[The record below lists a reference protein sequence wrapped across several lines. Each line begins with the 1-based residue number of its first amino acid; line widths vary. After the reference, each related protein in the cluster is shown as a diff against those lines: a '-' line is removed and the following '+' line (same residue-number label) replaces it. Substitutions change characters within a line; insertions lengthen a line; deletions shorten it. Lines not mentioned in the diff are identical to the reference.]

1 MPLEAIIAILLGIG
15 LIILLV
21 IILKVKK
28 GSVKNDAREL
38 DVRFNAIKTIP
49 LTFKMNKASYIAKIN
64 DELAKSVDDQRSK
77 LEKIQNDI
85 DEIQK
90 MMNELDDVIDA
101 RKYKLAKEKI
111 EDLEYK
117 MAPCEKEV
125 NEMEA
130 FLDSITQR
138 EQIQR
143 EHANELKEQYREIKQ
158 AVANSASEMTIAYE
172 GVEGKLRE
180 CEELFSSFEDQIYA
194 NEFIKASEDLEKI
207 NDNLDTIKKA
217 IGDIPSLVQMAKGTI
232 PTLMEE
238 VENYY
243 LKTKAKGICTNH
255 ISVELKLKE
264 INENVN
270 KCITAI
276 TSANT
281 EGMDE
286 KLGAYRDELEGI
298 LNALTN
304 ENLAFDDLKKVS
316 VKIDQD
322 LRDIEKTYY
331 YIQKVFDNDK
341 EKYDLKVLDEV
352 IKDTPGKLEK
362 YRSDFNDIGFALKKG
377 ITPSSVI
384 LKKAQDI
391 EREVDAT
398 LKRLLDYKHMI
409 DKTSNDEARANSQ
422 VIKLQIVLNE
432 VEVKIA
438 QNRLLALSNTH
449 KSDIKKGHDYIKEV
463 KGLLNAIP
471 LDIEALNKKLKEA
484 IDFIYKLY
492 NNVNNIIGTALLVER
507 GIVVGN
513 KYRSSY
519 NDVDAELSKAEFS
532 YMNGEYT
539 QALTIVMA
547 CIDRLLPANSE
558 EKMVAYTDER

>member
-15 LIILLV
+15 LIILL
-21 IILKVKK
+21 IIVFKVKR
-28 GSVKNDAREL
+28 GSVKNSAKEL
-38 DVRFNAIKTIP
+38 DVRFNQIKTIP
-49 LTFKMNKASYIAKIN
+49 LTFKLNKASYIAKIN
-64 DELAKSVDDQRSK
+64 DELARSVEEQRSK
-77 LEKIQNDI
+77 LEKCQNDI

-90 MMNELDDVIDA
+90 MMIELDDLIDA
-101 RKYKLAKEKI
+101 KKYKQAKAQV
-111 EDLEYK
+111 EDIEYK
-117 MAPCEKEV
+117 IGPCEKEV

-138 EQIQR
+138 EQVQR

-158 AVANSASEMTIAYE
+158 AVANSANEMTIAYN
-172 GVEGKLRE
+172 GVENKLRE
-180 CEELFSSFEDQIYA
+180 CEDLFSNFEDQIYA

-207 NDNLDTIKKA
+207 NDNLDQIKKA
-217 IGDIPSLVQMAKGTI
+217 IGDIPALVQMAKGTI
-232 PTLMEE
+232 PTLMEQ

-243 LKTKAKGICTNH
+243 LKTKTKGICTNH
-255 ISVELKLKE
+255 ISVEIKLKE
-264 INENVN
+264 LAENVN
-270 KCITAI
+270 KCIKEI

-281 EGMDE
+281 EGMEE
-286 KLGAYRDELEGI
+286 KLNDYRGQLEGI
-298 LNALTN
+298 LDALTK

-331 YIQKVFDNDK
+331 YIQKVFDTDK
-341 EKYDLKVLDEV
+341 EKYDLDDLDGVLTN
-352 IKDTPGKLEK
+352 TPKTLEK
-362 YRSDFNDIGFALKKG
+362 YRLDFNDIGLALKNG
-377 ITPSSVI
+377 ITPSSTI
-384 LKKAQDI
+384 LVNAQKIAKDV
-391 EREVDAT
+391 EGT
-398 LKRLLDYKHMI
+398 LNDLLDRKHTI
-409 DKTSNDEARANSQ
+409 DKTSNDEARAHSQ

-432 VEVKIA
+432 VEVKIL

-449 KSDIKKGHDYIKEV
+449 KADIKKGHDYIKEV

-471 LDIEALNKKLKEA
+471 LDIKALNDKLKEA

-492 NNVNNIIGTALLVER
+492 NNINNIIGTAILVER

-547 CIDRLLPANSE
+547 CIDRLLPSASE
-558 EKMVAYTDER
+558 EKIVDGI